1 MPLTLK
7 IVTPEKL
14 TFSDEV
20 DSVVIPAVEG
30 EIGVMPMHISLMT
43 TIRPGELVVSKNGQ
57 ESHLAVGEGFVEITG
72 DSVSVLTDLAV
83 KEENINE
90 NAVQEALDRAQ
101 ARLSDTSLQG
111 EELANV
117 EAAISRSLA
126 LLKVK
131 RRSR

>member
-43 TIRPGELVVSKNGQ
+43 TIRPGHLVVSKNGQ